1 MKTKISLL
9 ILLFSV
15 STFYSAFAQLT
26 ILSGPEQLTYYRFV
40 EDINQ
45 VLGNDSVKPIFNQTT
60 QGVGY
65 NFNQLVD
72 PQSPYKIALIQED
85 YLYYMSA
92 LDHRDNTEKTKYLK
106 VVFPLAKEQIHLITR
121 KNIGINKLQDLDK
134 KMVAIGS
141 TDQGTY
147 TTASYIKDRS
157 KVYWKSRNVHIDQAL
172 NDLYMGQID
181 AFFIVG
187 TAPIA
192 KINIDP
198 RAMIKGIELVELD
211 NFNGWADY
219 YENDTIYKGTYK
231 WLERDV
237 PTFSVRTVMVVN
249 TAKLTEEDK
258 ADLSNLIT
266 SLKSK
271 LNRLKEVGH
280 PKWKEVDLNNWN
292 PTDWPL
298 YK

>member
-1 MKTKISLL
+1 MKTKISIL
-9 ILLFSV
+9 ILLLSV

-26 ILSGPEQLTYYRFV
+26 VLSGPEQLTYYRFV
-40 EDINQ
+40 EDINE
-45 VLGNDSVKPIFNQTT
+45 VLGNDSVKPVFNQTT
-60 QGVGY
+60 QGAGY
-65 NFNQLVD
+65 NFDQLVD
-72 PQSPYKIALIQED
+72 PKSPYKIALIQED

-106 VVFPLAKEQIHLITR
+106 VIFPLAKEQIHLVTR

-181 AFFIVG
+181 AFFVVG
-187 TAPIA
+187 TAPIS

-198 RAMIKGIELVELD
+198 RAMIKGIDLVELD

-219 YENDTIYKGTYK
+219 YENDTIHKGTYK

-237 PTFSVRTVMVVN
+237 PTFSVQTVMVVN
-249 TAKLTEEDK
+249 TAKLTEHDK
-258 ADLSNLIT
+258 VDLNNLIADIRSNLN
-266 SLKSK
+266 K
-271 LNRLKEVGH
+271 LKEVGH

-292 PTDWPL
+292 PTDWPV